1 MCNNCNCDMYD
12 RCSIVGFM
20 PYGFCCERCV
30 LYDKNLTCLRM
41 QTKRDKKL
49 EINMDEEIRP
59 IKTSIEGGLLKVVI
73 GQKDKEI
80 PIIID
85 LQKQLESQ
93 VGKK

>member
-1 MCNNCNCDMYD
+1 
-12 RCSIVGFM
+12 
-20 PYGFCCERCV
+20 
-30 LYDKNLTCLRM
+30 M
-41 QTKRDKKL
+41 QTKREKKP